1 MPLGWLRTNMLKPPK
16 RPQFLSVALPAS
28 FTKDVPHLREK
39 TARVGAVG
47 RALAI
52 FRVNE
57 VLIYTD
63 DLDKDSLKE
72 GRLFQKLLSYQETP
86 QYLRRT
92 IFRTEP
98 DLQYVGV
105 LPPLRLPSHP
115 GYEEPRSGLVKEA
128 LVVEKGNESK
138 VDGGFKTLVTVH
150 AKLEKF
156 ARVTVQVTRVQ
167 PNVEAEVVDSS
178 RLPIYWRFRVTR
190 AESTLG
196 QLIRRKQGTLIIS
209 TSRKGR
215 NVLEAMDDLRAKW
228 QSSLR
233 AMILFGSPNQGV
245 PEILANDGFDVDK
258 VCDFNLNMIPDQG
271 VETVR
276 TEEAL
281 VSTLSIINAMEGT
294 QDGS

>member
-1 MPLGWLRTNMLKPPK
+1 MPLEELQTNMLEPPR

-39 TARVGAVG
+39 TSRVGTVG
-47 RALAI
+47 RTLAI

-63 DLDKDSLKE
+63 DLGKDSRTE

-105 LPPLRLPSHP
+105 LPPLRIPSHP
-115 GYEEPRSGLVKEA
+115 GFEEPRTGRVKEA
-128 LVVEKGNESK
+128 LVVEEGDKSK
-138 VDGGFKTLVTVH
+138 VDGGFNRLVTVR
-150 AKLEKF
+150 AKLKKF
-156 ARVTVQVTRVQ
+156 DRITVRVTRVE
-167 PNVEAEVVDSS
+167 PNIEAEVVDSS
-178 RLPIYWRFRVTR
+178 RLPIYWGFRVTR

-196 QLIRRKQGTLIIS
+196 QLIKRRQGALMIS

-215 NVLEAMDDLRAKW
+215 SILDAMTELRGKW
-228 QSSLR
+228 RSSQR

-245 PEILANDGFDVDK
+245 PEILASDGLDVDK
-258 VCDFNLNMIPDQG
+258 VCDLNLNMIPNQG

-281 VSTLSIINAMEGT
+281 VSTLSLINTLG
-294 QDGS
+294 DP